1 MSLFSS
7 VEQTVREAGRLVL
20 DRRLSSS
27 VRKKSPT
34 DYVTKTDLTVQ
45 SFIRERLYD
54 LFPDVDFL
62 GEEQEQT
69 ELSMDRYVWILD
81 PVDGTTNL
89 VHGIDHCAVSLA
101 LCEDGKPTAAFIYDP
116 YKDEMFTAFKGEG
129 ACLNGDRIHVSEV
142 SALGDSLIGI
152 GTFPAERSQ
161 SSLIFDRIRH
171 VFDRCIDI
179 RRMGAASLDL
189 CYVACGR
196 LDGYFEDHLKP
207 WDYAAGWLLVNEAG
221 GLVTGY
227 DGTDFA
233 FRSDREIV
241 AAGCGI
247 FSELLQTIQEKC

>member
-81 PVDGTTNL
+81 PVDGTRRE
-89 VHGIDHCAVSLA
+89 I
-101 LCEDGKPTAAFIYDP
+101 P
-116 YKDEMFTAFKGEG
+116 
-129 ACLNGDRIHVSEV
+129 
-142 SALGDSLIGI
+142 
-152 GTFPAERSQ
+152 
-161 SSLIFDRIRH
+161 SSLTT
-171 VFDRCIDI
+171 
-179 RRMGAASLDL
+179 
-189 CYVACGR
+189 
-196 LDGYFEDHLKP
+196 ETEPK
-207 WDYAAGWLLVNEAG
+207 
-221 GLVTGY
+221 
-227 DGTDFA
+227 
-233 FRSDREIV
+233 
-241 AAGCGI
+241 
-247 FSELLQTIQEKC
+247 K